1 MLDSPQND
9 YARIRP
15 EGRHQ
20 AIQTSTRHCQNAQW
34 LQGLGG
40 QSMTTEQ
47 VNEQLLDACLEALSL
62 FNDYPECYHSIGTY
76 QVLNIAINNALKAQ
90 QLEQAT

>member
-1 MLDSPQND
+1 
-9 YARIRP
+9 
-15 EGRHQ
+15 
-20 AIQTSTRHCQNAQW
+20 
-34 LQGLGG
+34 
-40 QSMTTEQ
+40 MTTEQ

-90 QLEQAT
+90 QPENAQ